1 MVTEASVSRVGTK
14 PIPIPQGVEV
24 EISGS
29 KVMVKGPKGELSRT
43 FHPDMTIA
51 LRDGVLIVSR
61 PTDSKI
67 HRSLHGLTRS
77 LLANMVEGV
86 SNGFHRSLELV
97 GMGYRAQ
104 KSGDKIVL
112 QIGYSHPVEII
123 PPSGISLTIEGTNR
137 ITVSGMDKQLVGQVA
152 AQIRAVRPPN
162 PYVGKG
168 IKYSDEV
175 VRRKPGKTGK
185 VGRRR

>member
-1 MVTEASVSRVGTK
+1 M
-14 PIPIPQGVEV
+14 I
-24 EISGS
+24 
-29 KVMVKGPKGELSRT
+29 
-43 FHPDMTIA
+43 
-51 LRDGVLIVSR
+51 
-61 PTDSKI
+61 
-67 HRSLHGLTRS
+67 
-77 LLANMVEGV
+77 EGV
-86 SNGFHRSLELV
+86 SKGFHRNLELV

-104 KSGDKIVL
+104 KSGEKLIL
-112 QIGYSHPVEII
+112 QIGYSHPVEVT
-123 PPSGISLTIEGTNR
+123 PPSGISLTVEGTNR